1 MGADPREIP
10 RLWDDEPEPSGT
22 APTDLARRANAT
34 SRKPPVAGAK
44 RAVLLVMTGG
54 AAGRVVLLESRK
66 VTIGRSRQADF
77 TLHDDG
83 VSRMH
88 CVIASQHGRYVLADL
103 GSTHGTLVNGQRAE
117 RVELQPGDR
126 IELGPDALLEFDLCD
141 GAEQGVLDKLY
152 QGATRDLLT
161 HALNQRAFEERL
173 AAEVSYAL
181 RHDAGLVAV
190 AVAIDGFQEL
200 VGLHGSA
207 GCDLVL
213 REVSSVVAS
222 TLRREDVLARTKTNG
237 FVILARG
244 LTVAKGVSLGER
256 MRKLMEE
263 RSFSFESASLSV
275 TICAGIGEL
284 GDVGASRSGKAL
296 LELAEARLAAAQL
309 AGPNRVSRDR

>member
-1 MGADPREIP
+1 MRAGSREIP
-10 RLWDDEPEPSGT
+10 RLWEDEPEPSGT
-22 APTDLARRANAT
+22 APTDLARNTMPRRPA
-34 SRKPPVAGAK
+34 VAGAK
-44 RAVLLVMTGG
+44 RAVLLVMTGS

-77 TLHDDG
+77 TLQDEG

-88 CVIASQHGRYVLADL
+88 CVIAVQHGKYVLADL
-103 GSTHGTLVNGQRAE
+103 GSTHGTLVNGVRAE

-141 GAEQGVLDKLY
+141 AAEQGVLDKLY

-173 AAEVSYAL
+173 AAEVSYAV
-181 RHDAGLVAV
+181 RHEKGLVAV
-190 AVAIDGFQEL
+190 AVAIDGFGQL
-200 VGLHGSA
+200 VAAHGSA

-213 REVSSVVAS
+213 REVSSVIAS

-244 LTVAKGVSLGER
+244 LTLAKGMSLAER

-263 RSFSFESASLSV
+263 RAFSFESASVSL
-275 TICAGIGEL
+275 TICAGVGEL
-284 GDVGASRSGKAL
+284 GDTGASPSGQAL

-309 AGPNRVSRDR
+309 AGPNRVSRER